1 MHATMKV
8 GCEYTK
14 ASSCGLDAVVTVAVV
29 RRAEHAGRCV
39 NSSELYIISS
49 AFICHHSHKELL
61 LVVFI

>member
-14 ASSCGLDAVVTVAVV
+14 ASSCGLNAVVAVV

-49 AFICHHSHKELL
+49 AFICHHSRKELL
-61 LVVFI
+61 